1 MFHLVRKGTSNRDE
15 RAGNFTLLVYGRVL
29 ENWRGLA
36 ADRHTNG
43 IERLLGWGVIVRAS
57 DEEQSECVDCHVGA
71 AGTQADPT
79 EFLAVEN
86 HEDGYVGSGGDQS
99 D

>member
-1 MFHLVRKGTSNRDE
+1 M
-15 RAGNFTLLVYGRVL
+15 YGRVL

-36 ADRHTNG
+36 ADRRSNG
-43 IERLLGWGVIVRAS
+43 IERLLRWGVIVRAS
-57 DEEQSECVDCHVGA
+57 DEEQSQCVDCHVGT

-79 EFLAVEN
+79 KLLAVEN
-86 HEDGYVGSGGDQS
+86 HKDGYVGRGCDQS